1 MSEFNLLHQIAEAK
15 LIGRGGAGFPVADKW
30 QRMKEHQSEKKYVV
44 CNGSEGEPDV
54 KKDWHILFNFP
65 EKVFQGMIL
74 AMDFLE
80 TKEGCLYLNRDYY
93 EKLKEKLDPLFKKC
107 LDYGYLINL
116 FLEKPSYIGGET
128 GSLLN
133 SIEGKKTQPRLKPPS
148 PSITGIN
155 GVPVLLQNV
164 ETFYDIAL
172 VAEGK
177 YEKKR
182 FVTINNTQNE
192 GVFALDRDAS
202 VAEAL
207 KSTDNYPDSA
217 FFVQVGGGASG
228 NVFHK
233 QQLDEQFLAG
243 CASITLY
250 PLETDVLQVL
260 RQWADFYARES
271 CGKCTPCREGTWQ
284 VKSLVDQALLNSQ
297 ADEELWQKILTIAN
311 DMEKTSICGLGQ
323 ALIVPLTSYYQN
335 VWQEIKND
343 QN

>member
-1 MSEFNLLHQIAEAK
+1 MSEFNLLYRIAEAK

-30 QRMKEHQSEKKYVV
+30 KRMKEHQSDKKYVV

-54 KKDWHILFNFP
+54 KKDWYVLDNFP
-65 EKVFQGMIL
+65 EKVFQGMVL

-80 TKEGCLYLNRDYY
+80 TKEAYLYLNRDYY
-93 EKLKEKLDPLFKKC
+93 QKLKEKLDPLFKKY
-107 LDYGYLINL
+107 LADGYLINL
-116 FLEKPSYIGGET
+116 FLENPSYIGGET

-133 SIEGKKTQPRLKPPS
+133 SIEGKKAQPRLKPPS

-177 YEKKR
+177 YENKR
-182 FVTINNTQNE
+182 FVTINNSQNV
-192 GVFALDRDAS
+192 GVFALNRDLTL
-202 VAEAL
+202 AEVL
-207 KSTDNYPDSA
+207 KTTNNYPDSV

-233 QQLDEQFLAG
+233 QQLEQEFLTG

-250 PLETDVLQVL
+250 PIETETLEIL
-260 RQWADFYARES
+260 RQWADFYEKES

-284 VKSLVDQALLNSQ
+284 IKKIVDQALIKKDI
-297 ADEELWQKILTIAN
+297 DEKLWQKILTIAN
-311 DMEKTSICGLGQ
+311 NMEKTSICGLGQ
-323 ALIVPLTSYYQN
+323 AFIVPLTNYYQN

-343 QN
+343 KN

>member
-1 MSEFNLLHQIAEAK
+1 MSEFNLLHQIADAQ

-30 QRMKEHQSEKKYVV
+30 RRMKEHQSNKKLVV

-54 KKDWHILFNFP
+54 KKDWYILLNFP
-65 EKVFQGMIL
+65 EKVFQGMML

-80 TKEGCLYLNRDYY
+80 TKESYLYLNRDYY
-93 EKLKEKLDPLFKKC
+93 QKLKKELDPLFKKY
-107 LDYGYLINL
+107 LDEGYLINL

-133 SIEGKKTQPRLKPPS
+133 SIEGKKAQPRLKPPS
-148 PSITGIN
+148 PSISGIN

-177 YEKKR
+177 YENRR

-192 GVFALDRDAS
+192 GVFALDRDLT

-207 KSTDNYPDSA
+207 KSTDNYPDFT

-233 QQLDEQFLAG
+233 KQLDEQFLAG

-250 PLETDVLQVL
+250 PLETDVLHIL
-260 RQWADFYARES
+260 RQWADFYAKES
-271 CGKCTPCREGTWQ
+271 CGKCAPCREGSWQ
-284 VKSLVDQALLNSQ
+284 VKRLVDQALLDNQ
-297 ADEELWQKILTIAN
+297 ADEELWKKILIIVN
-311 DMEKTSICGLGQ
+311 NMEKTSICGLGQ
-323 ALIVPLTSYYQN
+323 ALIVPLKSYYQN
-335 VWQEIKND
+335 VWQEIK
-343 QN
+343 